1 MWNIC
6 FAHLRVL
13 ATTSQILNPW
23 RLYFSP
29 AYAKIPLMNKR
40 IVFMGSPDFA
50 VPVLA
55 GLAQQYDIVGVVTQP
70 DRPSGRGRVMTPP
83 PVKVLAQ
90 ELGLPVMQ
98 PVKLRA
104 PEAFEQL
111 VAWKPDAIVVAA
123 FGQILRQN
131 VLDLPE
137 YGCINVHA
145 SYLPR
150 WRGAAPIQAA
160 ILHGDAYTGVSIMRM
175 DAGIDT
181 GPVFY
186 QEKMDILTEDTAGSL
201 SQRLSELGRET
212 LLKVLPLILAGQLT
226 AQLQNDAEAT
236 YVSMIN
242 KEDGQLNWDQPAEV
256 LERKIRA
263 YNDWPGAY
271 TTWKDQILKVRKA
284 EVAPLATPQPGKRVL
299 IHGLP
304 AVHTAEGALVLVEV
318 QPAGKKWMS
327 GKDFLNGASDWQ
339 N

>member
-1 MWNIC
+1 
-6 FAHLRVL
+6 
-13 ATTSQILNPW
+13 
-23 RLYFSP
+23 
-29 AYAKIPLMNKR
+29 
-40 IVFMGSPDFA
+40 MGSPDFA
-50 VPVLA
+50 VPILA
-55 GLAQQYDIVGVVTQP
+55 GLAKQYDMVGVVTQP
-70 DRPSGRGRVMTPP
+70 DRPSGRGKVMTAP

-90 ELGLPVMQ
+90 QLGLPILQ
-98 PVKLRA
+98 PLKLRV

-111 VAWKPDAIVVAA
+111 AAWKPDAIVVAA
-123 FGQILRQN
+123 FGQILCQN
-131 VLDLPE
+131 VLDLPQ

-160 ILHGDAYTGVSIMRM
+160 ILNGDAYTGVSIMRM

-186 QEKMDILTEDTAGSL
+186 QEKMDILQNDTADTL
-201 SQRLSELGRET
+201 SQRLSALGCET
-212 LLKVLPLILAGQLT
+212 LLKVLPQIFEGQLT
-226 AQLQNDAEAT
+226 AHLQNDAEAT
-236 YVSMIN
+236 YVSMIK
-242 KEDGQLNWDQPAEV
+242 KEDGLLSWDQPAAA

-271 TTWKDQILKVRKA
+271 TSWKEQILKVRKA
-284 EVAPLATPQPGKRVL
+284 EVAEVGATQPGKRVL
-299 IHGLP
+299 VHGNP
-304 AVHTAEGALVLVEV
+304 AVHTVEGALVLLEV

>member
-1 MWNIC
+1 
-6 FAHLRVL
+6 
-13 ATTSQILNPW
+13 
-23 RLYFSP
+23 
-29 AYAKIPLMNKR
+29 MNKR
-40 IVFMGSPDFA
+40 IVFMGSPEFA
-50 VPVLA
+50 VPILA
-55 GLAQQYDIVGVVTQP
+55 GLAEQYDVVGVVTQP
-70 DRPSGRGRVMTPP
+70 DRPSGRGKVMTAP

-90 ELGLPVMQ
+90 QLQLPILQ
-98 PVKLRA
+98 PLKLRV

-111 VAWKPDAIVVAA
+111 AAWKPDAIVVAA

-131 VLDLPE
+131 VLDLPQ

-160 ILHGDAYTGVSIMRM
+160 ILNGDAYTGVSIMRM

-186 QEKMDILTEDTAGSL
+186 QEKMDILQNDTADTL
-201 SQRLSELGRET
+201 SQRLSALGRET
-212 LLKVLPLILAGQLT
+212 LLKVLPQIFEGQLT
-226 AQLQNDAEAT
+226 AQLQNDSKAT
-236 YVSMIN
+236 YVSMIK
-242 KEDGQLNWDQPAEV
+242 KEDGLLSWDQPAAA

-271 TTWKDQILKVRKA
+271 TTWKEQTLKVRKA
-284 EVAPLATPQPGKRVL
+284 EVAAVGATQPGKRVL
-299 IHGLP
+299 VHGNP
-304 AVHTAEGALVLVEV
+304 AVLTAEGALVLLEV